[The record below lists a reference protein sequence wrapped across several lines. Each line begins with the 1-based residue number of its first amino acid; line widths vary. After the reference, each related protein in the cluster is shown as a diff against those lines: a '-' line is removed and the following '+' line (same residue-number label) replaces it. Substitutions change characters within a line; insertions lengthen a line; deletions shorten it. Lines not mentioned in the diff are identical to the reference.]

1 MLSFEV
7 PIPDSKDM
15 KITEDIENI
24 TIPEDS
30 EEQQTSTEL
39 VNEEDLNTY
48 SSKGISLTNR

>member
-30 EEQQTSTEL
+30 EEQPTSTEL
-39 VNEEDLNTY
+39 VNEQDLNTY
-48 SSKGISLTNR
+48 SSRGISLTNR

>member
-24 TIPEDS
+24 PIPEDS
-30 EEQQTSTEL
+30 EEQPTSTEL
-39 VNEEDLNTY
+39 VNEQDLNTY
-48 SSKGISLTNR
+48 SSRGISLTNR